1 MILTSLG
8 VKIAGIMFRSDL
20 LVLVNHKIPHVRPVV
35 GPDSIVI
42 NHRQLNQMVLLEIW
56 LIWVPVE

>member
-8 VKIAGIMFRSDL
+8 VKIAGIMFRSGL
-20 LVLVNHKIPHVRPVV
+20 LVLVSLKTLHVRPAV
-35 GPDSIVI
+35 GQDFIEI

-56 LIWVPVE
+56 SIWMPVE